1 MSETA
6 KREKKEIIISENRDF
21 KGVWIPER
29 LYLTREFTPNEKFL
43 LIEIYSLTKKKN
55 RECFANNKHF
65 ADFVGLKEN
74 TVQKMMLKFEN
85 AGYIKRNYEYRE
97 GTKEIDRRTIKL
109 TQKFYDD
116 FINETENAD
125 FFADGMENNQ
135 EGYGMESTDPIDK
148 NPQGNGLKV
157 GDKYNNFKSNSDLSN
172 TSLSDTSNSFS
183 NEKDNSK
190 EALELHNSHFPEEQ
204 KNESRISMSLGVKQ
218 KQSKEKPLKDMPTR
232 AKEIAD
238 SLVDDTELS
247 EGVQQCIAYFLEKY
261 KRKNRKEHL
270 PLRNE
275 TLQSVVEVMLSSLT
289 VPHDEDLENR
299 YQCVFYPLVSE
310 ASEWE
315 DRKEVIDKYFDTE
328 FREKCDYSLVH
339 FTQRDIIT
347 HIMQKCS
354 IGEDTYW
361 FYSESV
367 D

>member
-1 MSETA
+1 MGETA

-125 FFADGMENNQ
+125 SYANDMENNQ

-148 NPQGNGLKV
+148 NPHGNGLKV
-157 GDKYNNFKSNSDLSN
+157 GDKYNNIKSNNDLSDTNLSN
-172 TSLSDTSNSFS
+172 TKEDKTLSGDNVEVKTSSSENRKKMSAPKTVLEKYLGKKADEQDMMKRLANICIS
-183 NEKDNSK
+183 NYD
-190 EALELHNSHFPEEQ
+190 EE
-204 KNESRISMSLGVKQ
+204 
-218 KQSKEKPLKDMPTR
+218 T
-232 AKEIAD
+232 AKEIFETIEHYFGRYTDKTGKIHPILKDETLIRITDKMDCFYD
-238 SLVDDTELS
+238 SEYSHFERLIGQDHAFMKMVDMFFDGDFGAVKGHETN
-247 EGVQQCIAYFLEKY
+247 Y
-261 KRKNRKEHL
+261 HL
-270 PLRNE
+270 P
-275 TLQSVVEVMLSSLT
+275 
-289 VPHDEDLENR
+289 
-299 YQCVFYPLVSE
+299 VFMADGVLNKLGQRLFE
-310 ASEWE
+310 LG
-315 DRKEVIDKYFDTE
+315 EVI
-328 FREKCDYSLVH
+328 
-339 FTQRDIIT
+339 
-347 HIMQKCS
+347 
-354 IGEDTYW
+354 
-361 FYSESV
+361 
-367 D
+367 

>member
-1 MSETA
+1 MSETV

-125 FFADGMENNQ
+125 FSADGMENNPD
-135 EGYGMESTDPIDK
+135 GHGIESTDPIEK
-148 NPQGNGLKV
+148 NPQGDGLKV
-157 GDKYNNFKSNSDLSN
+157 GDKYNNFKSNNDLSN
-172 TSLSDTSNSFS
+172 TPNSFS

-190 EALELHNSHFPEEQ
+190 ETLELHNSPVSLEQ
-204 KNESRISMSLGVKQ
+204 ESDSRISMSLGVKQ
-218 KQSKEKPLKDMPTR
+218 KQAKEKPLKDMLTR
-232 AKEIAD
+232 VKEIAD
-238 SLVDDTELS
+238 NIVDDTELS
-247 EGVQQCIAYFLEKY
+247 EGIQECIAYFLEKY

-275 TLQSVVEVMLSSLT
+275 TLQSVVEVMLSSLA

-310 ASEWE
+310 ASVWE
-315 DRKEVIDKYFDTE
+315 DRKEVIDKYFDTD

-347 HIMQKCS
+347 HVMQKCR
-354 IGEDTYW
+354 IGEDAYW
-361 FYSESV
+361 FYSESM

>member
-125 FFADGMENNQ
+125 FHAEDMENNQ

-148 NPQGNGLKV
+148 NPHGSGLKV
-157 GDKYNNFKSNSDLSN
+157 GDKYNNFKNNNDSSNTDLSIAKEDKTLSSDN
-172 TSLSDTSNSFS
+172 GEVKTSSSENQKKMSAPKTTLEKYLSKKADEQDMMKRLANICMG
-183 NEKDNSK
+183 NYDK
-190 EALELHNSHFPEEQ
+190 E
-204 KNESRISMSLGVKQ
+204 
-218 KQSKEKPLKDMPTR
+218 T
-232 AKEIAD
+232 AKEIFETIEYYFRRYTDKTGLIHPILTDKTLKRIAEKIDCFYD
-238 SLVDDTELS
+238 SEYSHFERLIGQDHAFIKMVDMFFDGDFGANKGNETN
-247 EGVQQCIAYFLEKY
+247 Y
-261 KRKNRKEHL
+261 HL
-270 PLRNE
+270 PAFMTDGVLNRLGQRLFE
-275 TLQSVVEVMLSSLT
+275 LGEVE
-289 VPHDEDLENR
+289 
-299 YQCVFYPLVSE
+299 
-310 ASEWE
+310 
-315 DRKEVIDKYFDTE
+315 
-328 FREKCDYSLVH
+328 
-339 FTQRDIIT
+339 
-347 HIMQKCS
+347 
-354 IGEDTYW
+354 
-361 FYSESV
+361 
-367 D
+367 